1 MRVKRRS
8 ATIIVMAVTGVR
20 LVGGLVAASAGI
32 TPAGATP
39 AGVASAA
46 AVPAKA
52 ASTEATAVQGKAQ
65 GVARKGCECKSPQGQ
80 RINLSYRPGT
90 ISNFGYLTY
99 I

>member
-8 ATIIVMAVTGVR
+8 ATIIAMAVTGFG
-20 LVGGLVAASAGI
+20 LVGGLVAALAGI
-32 TPAGATP
+32 TPTGATT

-52 ASTEATAVQGKAQ
+52 TSTEAIAVQGKAQ
-65 GVARKGCECKSPQGQ
+65 GVTRKSYKCKSPKGQ

-90 ISNFGYLTY
+90 ISNFGYLT
-99 I
+99 